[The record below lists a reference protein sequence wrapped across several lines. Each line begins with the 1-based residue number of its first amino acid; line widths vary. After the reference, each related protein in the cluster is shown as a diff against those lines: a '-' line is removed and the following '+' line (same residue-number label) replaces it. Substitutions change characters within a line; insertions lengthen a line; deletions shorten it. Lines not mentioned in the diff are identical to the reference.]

1 MEPGGCPSVLAA
13 ARDGGTRPHAN
24 AAKIIENGRRLSQVP
39 DDDDETKLLGCFL
52 RADFGR
58 ANGLGAMLVS
68 PRARGRGLG
77 KALMAAALDAT
88 PADRAACPV
97 ILASCSPMGQP
108 MYVRRADSSLTN
120 RGDDA
125 VAATWIFRGD
135 GVAAT
140 PRRRRGRSVETG
152 ARRAQVRKNGARPAR
167 RLEMRH
173 RRGSSAESTRG
184 PSKRGSR
191 RRRGSSRKRST
202 VFAARGDAAVCV
214 PKRSRRA
221 TRSRAR

>member
-152 ARRAQVRKNGARPAR
+152 ALLQIRRPGPRDGDYCRLYGVLQRLRPLQVPRLRKVRAAD
-167 RLEMRH
+167 
-173 RRGSSAESTRG
+173 G
-184 PSKRGSR
+184 PGGGVGVAGR
-191 RRRGSSRKRST
+191 
-202 VFAARGDAAVCV
+202 V
-214 PKRSRRA
+214 
-221 TRSRAR
+221 